1 MAGTWEQFADGVL
14 GLAGDYVRSGGVSI
28 AVKTNFGPEIKLAS
42 SSIAPSGA
50 PGGGGGDG
58 GGGVLDLLGVRA
70 AVVVRDRS
78 GKRIAGYGDYPA
90 TEPLR
95 VVGLV
100 VVVALIGVVFVR
112 GLTR

>member
-14 GLAGDYVRSGGVSI
+14 DLAGDYVRSGGVSI
-28 AVKTNFGPEIKLAS
+28 AVKTNYGPEVKLAS

-50 PGGGGGDG
+50 PGGGGG

-70 AVVVRDRS
+70 AVVVRDRD
-78 GKRIAGYGDYPA
+78 GKRLASYGDYPP

-95 VVGLV
+95 VLGLV
-100 VVVALIGVVFVR
+100 VVVALLGVVLVR
-112 GLTR
+112 GVMR